1 MKTFDEAIK
10 HVHDTL
16 TSPELSV
23 LMNVVTDSIEGKD
36 LVTSLLLIA
45 LLDPTAALVQG
56 IAIGTLIGKEMYL
69 DLPKNLGVK
78 VDA

>member
-23 LMNVVTDSIEGKD
+23 LMNVVTDSIKGKG
-36 LVTSLLLIA
+36 LVTSLLLVA
-45 LLDPTAALVQG
+45 LLNPKTALLQA